1 MKLEAYEKWM
11 RSDVVSDE
19 LKEELIGLP
28 DEEIFDR
35 FHKNLEFGTAGLRG
49 VMGAGTNRMNEITV
63 SLATQGFADYLND
76 KFENPTVAIAYDSRN
91 NSVEFAK
98 ITALTF
104 VANGIKTY
112 IFDQLQPTP
121 VLSYAIRKLGCVG
134 GVVVTASHNKKQYN
148 GYKVYNEFGGQITTG
163 ITEIIEHIEKIKD
176 FSYIKTISEK
186 EAIDKGLLEY
196 LSKEFLDD
204 YFEKVKNLVIR
215 KDLVKEKAG
224 ELKVTY
230 TPLHGTGGIPVQRVL
245 KELGFTGVRVVK
257 EQEIPNGN
265 FPTVG
270 YPNPE
275 DPNAFKMAIG
285 LAKGN
290 KSDIIIGT
298 DPDCDRLGL
307 VARKNNGD
315 YGVIN
320 GNQIGMLFT
329 EYILNSYKELK
340 EVPSNS
346 YVVKTIVTSDII
358 DAIAKYYG
366 VKVLSVL
373 TGFKNIAEQMREFS
387 DIRGDKYLFG
397 FEESHGY
404 LEGDFI
410 RDKDG
415 VIASTVACEMALY
428 YKNQEKTL
436 FDALDDIYKKY
447 GYFKENTISI
457 EIEGLDGAKKIAK
470 CMEELR
476 NSNFEEICGK
486 KLLNSYDFKDGIE
499 YRGLVLPKSN
509 VLRFEFEDN
518 YTFMARPSGTEPKIK
533 IYLFVRENSKESA
546 EKEMEKFTTEVKS
559 IVDKFLV

>member
-11 RSDVVSDE
+11 KSDIVSEDLKKE
-19 LKEELIGLP
+19 LVGLS

-49 VMGAGTNRMNEITV
+49 VMGAGTNRMNEVTV

-112 IFDQLQPTP
+112 VFDQLQPTP

-148 GYKVYNEFGGQITTG
+148 GYKVYNEFGGQITKG
-163 ITEIIEHIEKIKD
+163 ITELIEHIEKIKD
-176 FSYIKTISEK
+176 FSYIKTVSEK

-196 LSKEFLDD
+196 LSEDFLDD

-298 DPDCDRLGL
+298 DPDCDRLGI

-320 GNQIGMLFT
+320 GNQIGILFT

-340 EVPSNS
+340 EVSTDG

-358 DAIAKYYG
+358 DSIAKYYG

-404 LEGDFI
+404 LAGDFV

-415 VIASTVACEMALY
+415 VIASTLACEMALY
-428 YKNQEKTL
+428 YKSQGKTL

-457 EIEGLDGAKKIAK
+457 EIEGLEGPKKIAK
-470 CMEELR
+470 CMEKLR

-546 EKEMEKFTTEVKS
+546 EKEMEKFTAEVKE

>member
-11 RSDVVSDE
+11 KSDIVSEDLKKE
-19 LKEELIGLP
+19 LVGLS

-49 VMGAGTNRMNEITV
+49 VMGAGTNRMNEVTV

-112 IFDQLQPTP
+112 VFDQLQPTP

-148 GYKVYNEFGGQITTG
+148 GYKVYNEFGGQITKG
-163 ITEIIEHIEKIKD
+163 ITELIEHIEKIKD
-176 FSYIKTISEK
+176 FSYIKNVSEK

-196 LSKEFLDD
+196 LSEDFLDD

-215 KDLVKEKAG
+215 KDLVKEKAE

-298 DPDCDRLGL
+298 DPDCDRLGI

-320 GNQIGMLFT
+320 GNQIGILFT

-340 EVPSNS
+340 EVSTDG

-358 DAIAKYYG
+358 DSIAKYYG

-404 LEGDFI
+404 LAGDFV

-415 VIASTVACEMALY
+415 VIASTLACEMALY
-428 YKNQEKTL
+428 YKSQGKTL
-436 FDALDDIYKKY
+436 FDTLDDIYKKY

-457 EIEGLDGAKKIAK
+457 EIEGLEGPKKIAK
-470 CMEELR
+470 CMEKLR

-546 EKEMEKFTTEVKS
+546 EKEMEKFTAEVKE

>member
-1 MKLEAYEKWM
+1 MKLEAYKRWM
-11 RSDVVSDE
+11 ESDIVSDK
-19 LKEELIGLP
+19 LKKELIGLS

-49 VMGAGTNRMNEITV
+49 VMGAGTNRMNEVTV
-63 SLATQGFADYLND
+63 SLATQGFADYINS
-76 KFENPTVAIAYDSRN
+76 KFKDPTVAIAYDSRN
-91 NSVEFAK
+91 NSLEFAK

-104 VANGIKTY
+104 AANGIKAY
-112 IFDQLQPTP
+112 MFNELQPTP
-121 VLSYAIRKLGCVG
+121 VLSYTVRKLNCVG

-148 GYKVYNEFGGQITTG
+148 GYKVYNEFGGQITNN
-163 ITEIIEHIEKIKD
+163 IKEIIGCIEKIKD
-176 FSYIKTISEK
+176 FSLIKTIEEK
-186 EAIDKGLLEY
+186 EATDRGLIEY
-196 LSKEFLDD
+196 LNEDFLDS
-204 YFEKVKNLVIR
+204 YFEAVKNLVIR
-215 KDLVKEKAG
+215 KELVKEKAS

-230 TPLHGTGGIPVQRVL
+230 TPLHGTGGVPVQRVL
-245 KELGFTGVRVVK
+245 KELGFIGVRVVK

-275 DPNAFKMAIG
+275 DPNAFKMAIELG
-285 LAKGN
+285 KGN

-298 DPDCDRLGL
+298 DPDCDRLGI

-320 GNQIGMLFT
+320 GNQIGILFT

-340 EVPSNS
+340 EIPSNS

-358 DAIAKYYG
+358 DAIAEYYS
-366 VKVLSVL
+366 VNVLSVL
-373 TGFKNIAEQMREFS
+373 TGFKNIAEQMREIS
-387 DIRGDKYLFG
+387 DLKGGKYLFG

-404 LEGDFI
+404 LEGDFV

-415 VIASTVACEMALY
+415 VIASMVACEIALY
-428 YKNQEKTL
+428 YKSLGKTL

-447 GYFKENTISI
+447 GFFKENTISI
-457 EIEGLDGAKKIAK
+457 EIEGLEGSSKIAK
-470 CMEELR
+470 CMEALR
-476 NSNFEEICGK
+476 NSNFKEICGK
-486 KLLNSYDFKDGIE
+486 NLLNSYDFKNGIK
-499 YRGLVLPKSN
+499 YRGLDLPKSN

-533 IYLFVRENSKESA
+533 VYLFVREESREVA
-546 EKEMEKFTTEVKS
+546 EKEMEKFSREVKE
-559 IVDKFLV
+559 IVDKFLN